1 VFFLQ
6 FVLHVVMSHL
16 KLTKIVTILP
26 YFVIVNC
33 TPNQLRYMED
43 NQQTDL
49 WFDLAPQQVLCHRLS
64 KINRAVAW
72 PTSRYVGLLV
82 LILLLDR

>member
-1 VFFLQ
+1 MYFLQ
-6 FVLHVVMSHL
+6 FVLHTVMSHL

-33 TPNQLRYMED
+33 TSNQLRYMED

-49 WFDLAPQQVLCHRLS
+49 WFDLAPQQVLLIDFSKRLFFF
-64 KINRAVAW
+64 AVQ
-72 PTSRYVGLLV
+72 TVV
-82 LILLLDR
+82 ICFTM